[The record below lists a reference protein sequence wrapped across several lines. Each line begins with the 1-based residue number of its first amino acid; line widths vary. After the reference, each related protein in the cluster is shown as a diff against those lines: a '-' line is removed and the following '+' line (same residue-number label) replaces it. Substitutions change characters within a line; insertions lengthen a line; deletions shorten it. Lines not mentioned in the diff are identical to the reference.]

1 MSGTRCIAHAAGILV
16 AVALVARPA
25 FAEDDCVVIDDFAS
39 ATVGAFP
46 VGWKVRKD
54 QAKTIYTVREEG
66 GRRFLHAASK
76 DQGIQ
81 AAKAF
86 EWELQRY
93 PVLRWSWRP
102 IEFPE
107 GADEQSGKNDS
118 VLAVYLLVPY
128 SQIRGPEAV
137 KYVWSAVVPTGARLQ
152 SNGGLTQ
159 VKVVETGTGKRGQ
172 WVEERL
178 DVRDDYLAYFDK
190 KVVPK
195 PAGIAVLTDSDD
207 TGTRAEGDYAD
218 FRACAR

>member
-1 MSGTRCIAHAAGILV
+1 MLETPRWTWTLLV
-16 AVALVARPA
+16 VALLAPSVRAA
-25 FAEDDCVVIDDFAS
+25 DECVTIEDFAT
-39 ATVGAFP
+39 AKVGEFP
-46 VGWKVRKD
+46 AGWKVRKD
-54 QAKTIYTVREEG
+54 AGKTTYTVQEEG
-66 GRRFLHAASK
+66 GRRFLHAAAH

-86 EWELQRY
+86 ETWDLQKY

-102 IEFPE
+102 IEFPR
-107 GADEQSGKNDS
+107 GANEKSGKNDS

-137 KYVWSAVVPTGARLQ
+137 KYVFNEVVPVGTRLE

-159 VKVVETGTGKRGQ
+159 VRVLESGTDRRGQ
-172 WVEERL
+172 WVEEHA
-178 DVRDDYLAYFDK
+178 DVRDDYLAYFQK
-190 KVVPK
+190 KDVPK

-207 TGTRAEGDYAD
+207 TGTSAQGDYAD